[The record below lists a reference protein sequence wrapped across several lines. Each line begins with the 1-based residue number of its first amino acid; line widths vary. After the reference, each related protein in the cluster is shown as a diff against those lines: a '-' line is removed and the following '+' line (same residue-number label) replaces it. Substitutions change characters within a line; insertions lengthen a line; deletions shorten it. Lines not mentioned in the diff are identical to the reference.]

1 MSLSLERHLE
11 AVQTQC
17 RNVLEE
23 GGQIAFISCHLLFI
37 VSAACRAVPRKV
49 LKSMVSQLSGKEFC
63 DHYCQSQ
70 L

>member
-11 AVQTQC
+11 AVQRQC

-23 GGQIAFISCHLLFI
+23 GGQIDFISCHLFI

-49 LKSMVSQLSGKEFC
+49 LKSMVFQLSGKEFC
-63 DHYCQSQ
+63 DHYCPSQ